1 MQHIIEE
8 KLTDT
13 RNPYFLT
20 FIINFLYKAHNNVT
34 NYKKAKN
41 NEKSPLFN
49 KDKYVQNFNGE
60 KKYILTPLTVTDFHM
75 KVTQTSNMLHT
86 NYFILNCLLG
96 QGGIYVQWSYI
107 AVVRDGRPLCL
118 FSLPFTSY
126 YSILTILTYHVY
138 IIQIKICNMWVNISV
153 RFPFLTHY
161 CLTYIHE
168 YMFLNTL
175 HELLYR
181 NTANVHISLVRCVNY
196 YNGPVH

>member
-1 MQHIIEE
+1 M
-8 KLTDT
+8 TTT

-20 FIINFLYKAHNNVT
+20 FIINFLYKAHNNFT

-49 KDKYVQNFNGE
+49 KAKYVQNFNE
-60 KKYILTPLTVTDFHM
+60 KNIFLHHWQS
-75 KVTQTSNMLHT
+75 QTSTWKSLKQQTDLLHK
-86 NYFILNCLLG
+86 NYFILNSLLG

-107 AVVRDGRPLCL
+107 PVVRDGRPLCL

-138 IIQIKICNMWVNISV
+138 MIQIKICNMWVNMSV
-153 RFPFLTHY
+153 RFPFLTQY
-161 CLTYIHE
+161 YPTYIHE

-175 HELLYR
+175 HELLSR
-181 NTANVHISLVRCVNY
+181 NSANVHVSLVRCVNY